1 MNYFLT
7 RNNELVNNEDI
18 SIFFKNL
25 NFIKVF
31 SQDLE
36 IENF

>member
-18 SIFFKNL
+18 SIFFKN
-25 NFIKVF
+25 FIKVF

>member
-31 SQDLE
+31 FQDLE